1 MILGLNK
8 KYKLPLII
16 VSTFILLLLCYF
28 TIERQQSNFTKTVN
42 NSEKVNNKDNKKS
55 INYDEIIKDLKNKY
69 SNEDIIGIL
78 EVINED
84 KKLPIAQTTNN
95 DYYLNHGLDKKAN
108 DEGSIF
114 LDYRVDIDSS
124 KKLLVYGHSSN
135 NIYTEFNFLQEFY
148 DKEYYD
154 THKYLEITTST
165 TKKKYEIFSVYT
177 ETEDF
182 SYMQTDFENES
193 VYFSHLNKLKN
204 NSIYD
209 TNIEL
214 SATDEILIIQTCSMH
229 SDYAKYQNKYLL
241 IISRRV

>member
-1 MILGLNK
+1 MILGLDK
-8 KYKLPLII
+8 RYRIVLII
-16 VSTFILLLLCYF
+16 VLSSILILLCYF
-28 TIERQQSNFTKTVN
+28 TIKSQQSNLTKPVN
-42 NSEKVNNKDNKKS
+42 NTEKVNNKDNKKS
-55 INYDEIIKDLKNKY
+55 INYDAIINDLKNKY
-69 SNEDIIGIL
+69 NNEDVVGIL
-78 EVINED
+78 EIMND
-84 KKLPIAQTTNN
+84 GNKMPIAQTTNN
-95 DYYLNHGLDKKAN
+95 DYYLNHGLDKKVN
-108 DEGSIF
+108 DKGSIF

-154 THKYLEITTST
+154 THRYLEITTNT
-165 TKKKYEIFSVYT
+165 TKKRYEIFSVYT

-193 VYFSHLNKLKN
+193 VYFSHLNELKN

-209 TNIEL
+209 TDIEL
-214 SATDEILIIQTCSMH
+214 SETDEILIIQTCSMH